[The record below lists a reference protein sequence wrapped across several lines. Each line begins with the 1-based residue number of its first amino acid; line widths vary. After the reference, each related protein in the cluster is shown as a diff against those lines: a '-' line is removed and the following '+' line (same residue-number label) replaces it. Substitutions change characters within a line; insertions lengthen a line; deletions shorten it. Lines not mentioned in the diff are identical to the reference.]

1 MKEYLISCI
10 SAVAFFSLIES
21 LVLKGA
27 LTKILKSIISLI
39 SILIIIYPIVNLI
52 NYNFKDNY
60 NQINEEYS
68 SYLIKIEQK
77 TTESE
82 ISSLLIKNG
91 YTVSEVKVE
100 VDNENGNAIIKKI
113 SVKISVL
120 GITENDE
127 HININDKIKNLI
139 LENLHENSVEIDVT
153 INGNEQ

>member
-100 VDNENGNAIIKKI
+100 VDNQNGNAIIKKI
-113 SVKISVL
+113 NVKISVL
-120 GITENDE
+120 GITENEE

-139 LENLHENSVEIDVT
+139 LENLHEKNVEINVT